1 MSGNIA
7 IAKLGIQFATSL
19 GVAKILGDIVKN
31 NVTVVTTVQK
41 VTVTTAS
48 LVLGSMIVDQTSSHI
63 ETVATDVTDWLEKR
77 KNDKE
82 TDK

>member
-1 MSGNIA
+1 MSGNLA
-7 IAKLGIQFATSL
+7 IAKLGVQLATSL
-19 GVAKILGDIVKN
+19 GVAKIVGDIIKN

-82 TDK
+82 TEK

>member
-1 MSGNIA
+1 MSGNLA
-7 IAKLGIQFATSL
+7 IAKLGVQLATSL
-19 GVAKILGDIVKN
+19 GVAKIVGDIIKN

-48 LVLGSMIVDQTSSHI
+48 LVLGSMLVDQTSSHI

-82 TDK
+82 TEK